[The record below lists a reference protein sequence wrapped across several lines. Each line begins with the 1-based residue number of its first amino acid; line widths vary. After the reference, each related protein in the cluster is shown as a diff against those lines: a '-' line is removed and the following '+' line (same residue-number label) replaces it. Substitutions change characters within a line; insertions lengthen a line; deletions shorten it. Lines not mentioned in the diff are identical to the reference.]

1 MNHPARPFFVQ
12 THARW
17 MLLATLAIAGATGPA
32 QALSPAESKTVQTR
46 YQQERSH
53 CFDGSSNQDRATC
66 LREAGAA
73 RAEAQK
79 NGLGNGQDVYADN
92 QRQRCAALPGD
103 DRKDCLARMQ
113 GQGSTSGSVKA
124 GGVLRELVTTV
135 PAAAARAAP
144 AASRPSR

>member
-1 MNHPARPFFVQ
+1 
-12 THARW
+12 
-17 MLLATLAIAGATGPA
+17 MLAVAGAAGPA
-32 QALSPAESKTVQTR
+32 QALSPSESKAVQAR
-46 YQQERSH
+46 YQQERNR
-53 CFDGSSNQDRATC
+53 CLDGSSNQDRATC

-79 NGLGNGQDVYADN
+79 NGLGNGQAAYADN

-113 GQGSTSGSVKA
+113 GQGSTSGSVEA

-135 PAAAARAAP
+135 PAAAAPAAP
-144 AASRPSR
+144 AASPASR

>member
-1 MNHPARPFFVQ
+1 
-12 THARW
+12 
-17 MLLATLAIAGATGPA
+17 MLAVAGAAGPA
-32 QALSPAESKTVQTR
+32 QALSPSESKAVQAR
-46 YQQERSH
+46 YQQERNR
-53 CFDGSSNQDRATC
+53 CLDGSSNQDRATC

-79 NGLGNGQDVYADN
+79 NGLGNGQAAYADN

-113 GQGSTSGSVKA
+113 GQGSTSGSVEA

-135 PAAAARAAP
+135 PAAAAPAAP
-144 AASRPSR
+144 AASPPSR